1 MSTKYIVNNV
11 SGQTITGNLTING
24 NLSVTGVS
32 TSGLATYKALLTQTG
47 PITGTTLIN
56 DFNYSLIIGETYT
69 VNLYQSGDDFSNIAD
84 MESGGVLG
92 ISYSGASPSDGSFSG
107 LTGTTNGFGS
117 GATFDV
123 SITSGITSTTCS
135 YPGQGYQE
143 GNTITILGTN
153 IGGTSPTNDL
163 TITVTSLTPNST
175 GSVFVATGQTPSIWD
190 NGSEL
195 ISSGGL
201 VVDVLE
207 NNLGYDIEWYYSPG
221 EFSGT
226 YIGINATTGPL
237 YNSFNRNT
245 TFLNVGVRTFYNGPF
260 TYDIF
265 GGVSYGFIGNKDDVF
280 FVGVFDTEILA
291 PVDDAL
297 YYQPFELIVKQDTDT
312 TPIQTYGLN
321 VSNLPYN
328 NVSVAVFAGSNLIQT
343 FYGDSVTVN
352 NINELVT
359 QLNLDGALNFLGTYS
374 VNEGVEDGIILTMA
388 TNLKNQFSPNNT
400 LTFEVF
406 ND

>member
-47 PITGTTLIN
+47 PITGTSLVN

-92 ISYSGASPSDGSFSG
+92 ISYSGTSPADGSFSG

-123 SITSGITSTTCS
+123 SITSGITSTTCTL
-135 YPGQGYQE
+135 PGQGYQE
-143 GNTITILGTN
+143 GNTITILGTD
-153 IGGTSPTNDL
+153 ISGSTPANDI

-190 NGSEL
+190 NSSEL
-195 ISSGGL
+195 ISNGDL

-221 EFSGT
+221 EFSGV

-245 TFLNVGVRTFYNGPF
+245 TYVNVGARTFYNGPF
-260 TYDIF
+260 TYDIY
-265 GGVSYGFIGNKDDVF
+265 GGVSYGFIGNKDDAF

-312 TPIQTYGLN
+312 TPIQTYGEN
-321 VSNLPYN
+321 VSNFPYS
-328 NVSVAVFAGSNLIQT
+328 NVSVRVFAGIDSIQS

-359 QLNLDGALNFLGTYS
+359 QLNLDSALNFLGTYS

>member
-312 TPIQTYGLN
+312 TPIQTYGEN
-321 VSNLPYN
+321 VSILPYN
-328 NVSVAVFAGSNLIQT
+328 NVSVRVYAGSNLIQT
-343 FYGDSVTVN
+343 FYGDSTTVN
-352 NINELVT
+352 NINELVS
-359 QLNLDGALNFLGTYS
+359 QLNTNSTTNLLGTYS

>member
-47 PITGTTLIN
+47 PITGTSLVN

-92 ISYSGASPSDGSFSG
+92 ISYSGTSPADGSFSG

-123 SITSGITSTTCS
+123 SITSGITSTTCTL
-135 YPGQGYQE
+135 PGQGYQE
-143 GNTITILGTN
+143 GNTITILGTD
-153 IGGTSPTNDL
+153 ISGSTPANDI

-190 NGSEL
+190 NSSEL
-195 ISSGGL
+195 ISNGDL

-221 EFSGT
+221 EFSGV

-245 TFLNVGVRTFYNGPF
+245 TYVNVGARTFYNGPF
-260 TYDIF
+260 TYDIY
-265 GGVSYGFIGNKDDVF
+265 GGVSYGFIGNKDDAF

-312 TPIQTYGLN
+312 TPIQTYGEN
-321 VSNLPYN
+321 VSNFPYS
-328 NVSVAVFAGSNLIQT
+328 NVSVRVFAGIDSIQS

-359 QLNLDGALNFLGTYS
+359 QLNLDSALNFLGTYS

-388 TNLKNQFSPNNT
+388 TKLKNQFSPNNT